1 MLTTEAGRRAKADA
15 WRAAIRENIYQYAQ
29 QKEHRVV
36 CEIFVGAQRF
46 LSGPSTIEGAVQI
59 RDRFIDAFEAGW
71 SLTELQQ
78 DLRTT
83 FKGHEGVRHT
93 SKDDRTKEAIRLK
106 QLFDQA
112 KQGPGRHVAAPKP
125 KAKPKAA
132 PKPQAKA
139 KVAAPK
145 PKAKAKAKAK
155 QRPQALGAHGAPE

>member
-1 MLTTEAGRRAKADA
+1 M
-15 WRAAIRENIYQYAQ
+15 
-29 QKEHRVV
+29 
-36 CEIFVGAQRF
+36 
-46 LSGPSTIEGAVQI
+46 
-59 RDRFIDAFEAGW
+59 
-71 SLTELQQ
+71 
-78 DLRTT
+78 
-83 FKGHEGVRHT
+83 RHT